1 MPELKPCWPSLT
13 PSLQYI
19 FIRLP
24 GGSVPFFVNDLGVGG
39 SVLVQLTG
47 NNARLGDVI
56 NAKKKNLCVLI
67 IQLFLRSDEKEIK
80 LMTST

>member
-56 NAKKKNLCVLI
+56 NAKKKKKSMCANNTA
-67 IQLFLRSDEKEIK
+67 FS
-80 LMTST
+80 